1 MTFST
6 RTGRAAALAVA
17 VLAVLSACRSEE
29 KTGATPNNC
38 SKKCS
43 LTETRPLAGFNDGAD
58 GFVCGE
64 NADSLQLIASAPT
77 WSGRLH
83 EGSHCLQVSGPDMPA
98 NRWRTVF
105 REYPEGLDLSDTPFV
120 SFAVHTEGGA
130 YGADYYVRLTVGR
143 GGRKFESMAKV
154 TPKEWNVTIFD
165 LSECPF
171 ADRIDRVEFALCN
184 ASDSVW
190 ENALYQLDGFEA
202 GKPID
207 LSFGLKGSTELFT
220 AEGGAVS
227 QGDGTLEFAFDEGG
241 SLSTPSLAG
250 SRNGIYNPKLE
261 DRNTMFFVMENRS
274 PADRLRI
281 RFVTAKDSVYND
293 EKSKIFDID
302 PNSPKKGYF
311 FNFSDLPQAEGALT
325 GFRIEPLGGAGELSI
340 DRITFEQETVLEPFA
355 GSIDRCTATPERIE
369 IRGTISPEY
378 ASKYARIA
386 VYEAPMYKGDR
397 GIEKLK
403 KLYEGPLDRQF
414 VIDDIPTKRNEKM
427 THLSSRLLAVALNGP
442 DDYLKIAP
450 YFYIENWRDFT
461 DNPYSFE
468 LPGLSVSVLD
478 YGAKGDAFTD
488 DTRSIQAAIDDVSS
502 RGGGRVVLPGDS
514 GSLYERRYVATHLMM
529 RSNVDLHIEKGAIL
543 WQSQDESDYS
553 YAPAYGH
560 DVVIPRVPW
569 THSLYVNLP
578 LIQGKDIENVKITGQ
593 GKIRSLDTYSVDPRL
608 DHYARVCTDR
618 IHVIPIGFW
627 KVRNIELSDVEIVR
641 TNNYHTS
648 FYYCENL
655 FIGNVKMHEVK
666 CVSGDGIGLS
676 IGTHDVKV
684 ARIFLESNDD
694 GIVMTSSYADPR
706 GGVWWWGDNDWDRS
720 VRNVE
725 VCHSYINSGGGK
737 AIALIPWGST
747 NPDQQKQETDNVNV
761 YDNVLMGGYSVGT
774 WCDNPFDGKPFDN
787 TEEND
792 YAPVKNFRI
801 VNNEYLSP
809 CDLLS
814 IRPTNFI
821 TDCGLHSSE
830 TFRNGDFAHGHTYWT
845 MEGDAGEQDGSGYAR
860 GEGRLYEGLYLKKG
874 RHVFTAD
881 VRSKGELFVENATNG
896 QTVESLT
903 FDTDEWTPRRIVIDA
918 VADDTYYLGIKGPDA
933 RIRNAVL
940 DRPDPVE

>member
-17 VLAVLSACRSEE
+17 ALAVLSACRSEE

-120 SFAVHTEGGA
+120 SFAVNTEGGA

-250 SRNGIYNPKLE
+250 SRNGICNPKLE

-386 VYEAPMYKGDR
+386 VYEAPMYKGER

-403 KLYEGPLDRQF
+403 KL
-414 VIDDIPTKRNEKM
+414 
-427 THLSSRLLAVALNGP
+427 
-442 DDYLKIAP
+442 
-450 YFYIENWRDFT
+450 
-461 DNPYSFE
+461 
-468 LPGLSVSVLD
+468 
-478 YGAKGDAFTD
+478 
-488 DTRSIQAAIDDVSS
+488 
-502 RGGGRVVLPGDS
+502 
-514 GSLYERRYVATHLMM
+514 
-529 RSNVDLHIEKGAIL
+529 
-543 WQSQDESDYS
+543 
-553 YAPAYGH
+553 
-560 DVVIPRVPW
+560 
-569 THSLYVNLP
+569 
-578 LIQGKDIENVKITGQ
+578 
-593 GKIRSLDTYSVDPRL
+593 
-608 DHYARVCTDR
+608 
-618 IHVIPIGFW
+618 
-627 KVRNIELSDVEIVR
+627 
-641 TNNYHTS
+641 
-648 FYYCENL
+648 
-655 FIGNVKMHEVK
+655 
-666 CVSGDGIGLS
+666 
-676 IGTHDVKV
+676 
-684 ARIFLESNDD
+684 
-694 GIVMTSSYADPR
+694 
-706 GGVWWWGDNDWDRS
+706 
-720 VRNVE
+720 
-725 VCHSYINSGGGK
+725 
-737 AIALIPWGST
+737 
-747 NPDQQKQETDNVNV
+747 
-761 YDNVLMGGYSVGT
+761 
-774 WCDNPFDGKPFDN
+774 
-787 TEEND
+787 
-792 YAPVKNFRI
+792 
-801 VNNEYLSP
+801 
-809 CDLLS
+809 
-814 IRPTNFI
+814 
-821 TDCGLHSSE
+821 
-830 TFRNGDFAHGHTYWT
+830 
-845 MEGDAGEQDGSGYAR
+845 
-860 GEGRLYEGLYLKKG
+860 
-874 RHVFTAD
+874 
-881 VRSKGELFVENATNG
+881 
-896 QTVESLT
+896 
-903 FDTDEWTPRRIVIDA
+903 
-918 VADDTYYLGIKGPDA
+918 
-933 RIRNAVL
+933 
-940 DRPDPVE
+940 

>member
-17 VLAVLSACRSEE
+17 ALAVLSACRSEE

-120 SFAVHTEGGA
+120 SFAVNTEGGA

-302 PNSPKKGYF
+302 PNSPKRDI
-311 FNFSDLPQAEGALT
+311 S
-325 GFRIEPLGGAGELSI
+325 SI
-340 DRITFEQETVLEPFA
+340 FPICRRP
-355 GSIDRCTATPERIE
+355 
-369 IRGTISPEY
+369 
-378 ASKYARIA
+378 KAR
-386 VYEAPMYKGDR
+386 
-397 GIEKLK
+397 
-403 KLYEGPLDRQF
+403 
-414 VIDDIPTKRNEKM
+414 
-427 THLSSRLLAVALNGP
+427 
-442 DDYLKIAP
+442 
-450 YFYIENWRDFT
+450 
-461 DNPYSFE
+461 
-468 LPGLSVSVLD
+468 
-478 YGAKGDAFTD
+478 
-488 DTRSIQAAIDDVSS
+488 
-502 RGGGRVVLPGDS
+502 
-514 GSLYERRYVATHLMM
+514 
-529 RSNVDLHIEKGAIL
+529 
-543 WQSQDESDYS
+543 
-553 YAPAYGH
+553 
-560 DVVIPRVPW
+560 
-569 THSLYVNLP
+569 
-578 LIQGKDIENVKITGQ
+578 
-593 GKIRSLDTYSVDPRL
+593 
-608 DHYARVCTDR
+608 
-618 IHVIPIGFW
+618 
-627 KVRNIELSDVEIVR
+627 
-641 TNNYHTS
+641 
-648 FYYCENL
+648 
-655 FIGNVKMHEVK
+655 
-666 CVSGDGIGLS
+666 
-676 IGTHDVKV
+676 
-684 ARIFLESNDD
+684 
-694 GIVMTSSYADPR
+694 
-706 GGVWWWGDNDWDRS
+706 
-720 VRNVE
+720 
-725 VCHSYINSGGGK
+725 
-737 AIALIPWGST
+737 
-747 NPDQQKQETDNVNV
+747 
-761 YDNVLMGGYSVGT
+761 
-774 WCDNPFDGKPFDN
+774 
-787 TEEND
+787 
-792 YAPVKNFRI
+792 
-801 VNNEYLSP
+801 
-809 CDLLS
+809 
-814 IRPTNFI
+814 
-821 TDCGLHSSE
+821 
-830 TFRNGDFAHGHTYWT
+830 
-845 MEGDAGEQDGSGYAR
+845 
-860 GEGRLYEGLYLKKG
+860 
-874 RHVFTAD
+874 
-881 VRSKGELFVENATNG
+881 
-896 QTVESLT
+896 
-903 FDTDEWTPRRIVIDA
+903 
-918 VADDTYYLGIKGPDA
+918 
-933 RIRNAVL
+933 
-940 DRPDPVE
+940 

>member
-1 MTFST
+1 M
-6 RTGRAAALAVA
+6 
-17 VLAVLSACRSEE
+17 
-29 KTGATPNNC
+29 
-38 SKKCS
+38 
-43 LTETRPLAGFNDGAD
+43 
-58 GFVCGE
+58 
-64 NADSLQLIASAPT
+64 
-77 WSGRLH
+77 
-83 EGSHCLQVSGPDMPA
+83 
-98 NRWRTVF
+98 
-105 REYPEGLDLSDTPFV
+105 
-120 SFAVHTEGGA
+120 
-130 YGADYYVRLTVGR
+130 
-143 GGRKFESMAKV
+143 
-154 TPKEWNVTIFD
+154 
-165 LSECPF
+165 
-171 ADRIDRVEFALCN
+171 
-184 ASDSVW
+184 
-190 ENALYQLDGFEA
+190 
-202 GKPID
+202 
-207 LSFGLKGSTELFT
+207 
-220 AEGGAVS
+220 
-227 QGDGTLEFAFDEGG
+227 
-241 SLSTPSLAG
+241 
-250 SRNGIYNPKLE
+250 
-261 DRNTMFFVMENRS
+261 
-274 PADRLRI
+274 
-281 RFVTAKDSVYND
+281 
-293 EKSKIFDID
+293 
-302 PNSPKKGYF
+302 
-311 FNFSDLPQAEGALT
+311 
-325 GFRIEPLGGAGELSI
+325 
-340 DRITFEQETVLEPFA
+340 
-355 GSIDRCTATPERIE
+355 
-369 IRGTISPEY
+369 
-378 ASKYARIA
+378 
-386 VYEAPMYKGDR
+386 
-397 GIEKLK
+397 
-403 KLYEGPLDRQF
+403 
-414 VIDDIPTKRNEKM
+414 
-427 THLSSRLLAVALNGP
+427 
-442 DDYLKIAP
+442 
-450 YFYIENWRDFT
+450 
-461 DNPYSFE
+461 
-468 LPGLSVSVLD
+468 
-478 YGAKGDAFTD
+478 
-488 DTRSIQAAIDDVSS
+488 
-502 RGGGRVVLPGDS
+502 
-514 GSLYERRYVATHLMM
+514 
-529 RSNVDLHIEKGAIL
+529 
-543 WQSQDESDYS
+543 
-553 YAPAYGH
+553 
-560 DVVIPRVPW
+560 
-569 THSLYVNLP
+569 NLP

-792 YAPVKNFRI
+792 YAPVKNFHI

-821 TDCGLHSSE
+821 T
-830 TFRNGDFAHGHTYWT
+830 
-845 MEGDAGEQDGSGYAR
+845 AR